1 MSLCFIQKKKPMKTL
16 TTGRTLREINR
27 RIVKLGEKY
36 NKPVCATCDVHFL
49 DPEDEIYRRILFA
62 GKKMA
67 DDNQPPLYLRTTE
80 EMLEEFSYLGEEK
93 AIEVVVTNTNRIADC
108 IEPMSPVYPD
118 KCPPVIPNS
127 DQELRDICY
136 RKAHS
141 MYGEDL
147 PVQVSE
153 RLEHELNSIIKNGF
167 AVMYIIAQKLVWKSN
182 EDGYLVG
189 SRGSVG
195 SSFVATMSGITEVNP
210 LPAHYYCAKCHY
222 SDFDSEEVKAYAGSS
237 GFDMPPKKCPICGEE
252 LVRDGHDIPFET
264 FLGFYGDKEPDIDL
278 NFSGE
283 YQSKA
288 HSYTEVIFGAGQ
300 TFRAGTIGT
309 LADKTAYGYVKNYF
323 EERGEH
329 KRTVEIE
336 RSAAGVCGSQESYR
350 PAPGRY
356 RSTSYGLGYLHI
368 YTGTASGQ

>member
-1 MSLCFIQKKKPMKTL
+1 MKWREGLILGSAYEAGELFSALREEADDERIEELVNFYDYLEIQPVANNEFMLHSEKEAYENFNNWED
-16 TTGRTLREINR
+16 LREINR

-127 DQELRDICY
+127 DQELGDICY

-147 PVQVSE
+147 PSC
-153 RLEHELNSIIKNGF
+153 RCSGR
-167 AVMYIIAQKLVWKSN
+167 
-182 EDGYLVG
+182 
-189 SRGSVG
+189 RG
-195 SSFVATMSGITEVNP
+195 
-210 LPAHYYCAKCHY
+210 
-222 SDFDSEEVKAYAGSS
+222 
-237 GFDMPPKKCPICGEE
+237 
-252 LVRDGHDIPFET
+252 
-264 FLGFYGDKEPDIDL
+264 
-278 NFSGE
+278 
-283 YQSKA
+283 
-288 HSYTEVIFGAGQ
+288 
-300 TFRAGTIGT
+300 
-309 LADKTAYGYVKNYF
+309 
-323 EERGEH
+323 
-329 KRTVEIE
+329 
-336 RSAAGVCGSQESYR
+336 
-350 PAPGRY
+350 
-356 RSTSYGLGYLHI
+356 
-368 YTGTASGQ
+368 